1 MERTSFPGSQA
12 SCCWSKHSSR
22 GWVRTLYVN
31 PYLPQIQMSRKCCN
45 SSLSPSLFLALSFSI
60 PMVSSKQQHYWIQ
73 QNTKRSAKCFFSHPR
88 SLFLPLSFPF
98 PTPLPLP
105 PLLSPL
111 NLWGVVCPD
120 VQCPT
125 VLLPNT
131 HTHTDLKRPILAW
144 YVCSMVCSIHV
155 FLQAPLIIFF
165 LPLFFS
171 LLCLSVILN
180 HRPEFQHEYFWESFQ
195 CNISSFR
202 C

>member
-88 SLFLPLSFPF
+88 SLFLPLSFPH
-98 PTPLPLP
+98 PSPSSTSPQPSKSLGGSLSRCTVSYCP
-105 PLLSPL
+105 PSKH
-111 NLWGVVCPD
+111 
-120 VQCPT
+120 
-125 VLLPNT
+125 T
-131 HTHTDLKRPILAW
+131 HTHWFKKAHI
-144 YVCSMVCSIHV
+144 SMVCV
-155 FLQAPLIIFF
+155 
-165 LPLFFS
+165 
-171 LLCLSVILN
+171 
-180 HRPEFQHEYFWESFQ
+180 
-195 CNISSFR
+195 
-202 C
+202 

>member
-1 MERTSFPGSQA
+1 MLQLFTLSLTLSSSFFLYSHGVIQTT
-12 SCCWSKHSSR
+12 
-22 GWVRTLYVN
+22 TLLN
-31 PYLPQIQMSRKCCN
+31 STEHKTFCQMFF
-45 SSLSPSLFLALSFSI
+45 LTPTFTFPS
-60 PMVSSKQQHYWIQ
+60 
-73 QNTKRSAKCFFSHPR
+73 
-88 SLFLPLSFPF
+88 PF